1 MKKVLLIGILL
12 VGLTSM
18 AQERKGHADFRYYR
32 DLTPEQAATLS
43 SKRLA
48 LALDL
53 TEGQRE
59 KVMAL
64 HLKRAEEQ
72 KTVNQPGKED
82 RASGGANN
90 DEKFNRMNAALDR
103 QLAYKNAMKDIL
115 SEAQYKKWEHLH
127 RPGKM
132 PFKKRHHHS
141 YGERR

>member
-12 VGLTSM
+12 MGLTGM
-18 AQERKGHADFRYYR
+18 AQDRRGHADFRFYR

-53 TEGQRE
+53 TEEQRQ

-64 HLKRAEEQ
+64 NLKRAEDQ
-72 KTVNQPGKED
+72 KAVSQLRKED
-82 RASGGANN
+82 RDGGNTLN
-90 DEKFNRMNAALDR
+90 SDEKFNRMNAALDR
-103 QLAYKNAMKDIL
+103 QLAYKKAMKAIL

-132 PFKKRHHHS
+132 PYKKRHQS
-141 YGERR
+141 YGKRK